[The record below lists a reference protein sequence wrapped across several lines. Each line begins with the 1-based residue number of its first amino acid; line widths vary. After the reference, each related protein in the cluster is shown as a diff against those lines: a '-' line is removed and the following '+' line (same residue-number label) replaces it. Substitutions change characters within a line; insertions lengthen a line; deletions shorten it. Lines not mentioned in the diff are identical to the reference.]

1 MEIEFA
7 PHVAEIKRALDN
19 EIDES
24 NITAD
29 LKKLLEYRVPLSEAK
44 RSLIK
49 KYGGSEKKHF
59 KETERYPDRRA
70 QYRKLPGRSL
80 KSQKKP

>member
-19 EIDES
+19 EIDEN
-24 NITAD
+24 NIIAD
-29 LKKLLEYRVPLSEAK
+29 LKKTARIQGTVSEAK

-49 KYGGSEKKHF
+49 KYGGSEKSIQ
-59 KETERYPDRRA
+59 EN
-70 QYRKLPGRSL
+70 
-80 KSQKKP
+80 

>member
-7 PHVAEIKRALDN
+7 PHVEEIKKALDN
-19 EIDES
+19 EIEES
-24 NITAD
+24 DIIAD

-49 KYGGSEKKHF
+49 KYGGSEKS
-59 KETERYPDRRA
+59 TV
-70 QYRKLPGRSL
+70 RKLKDIQIGEHNIEIIGTGR
-80 KSQKKP
+80 